1 MLSMTGFGVGEAP
14 LGDGRLTLELRA
26 LNHRFLEVR
35 VRLPNE
41 LVEHAFFL
49 EQLARARLSR
59 GRFEVGVR
67 ISGSTLP
74 VPKFSL
80 ERGRALYEGLKALAD
95 EVAPG
100 SELPVTVLAPLSHL
114 LLDPASTDADTAR
127 QALTLAFSTAK
138 VHLDEMRA
146 REGKALEADLRARL
160 AELRRLNAEVMARS
174 PEVVEASRAR
184 LRERLERLLGGTSG
198 LDEQRLE
205 AEVALLADR
214 ADVAEEVAR
223 LASHFSQFELLLE
236 SQEPVGRRLE
246 FLLQEMAREANTI
259 GSKSQDAK
267 LAHLVVSM
275 KAEVERI
282 REQVQN
288 VE

>member
-1 MLSMTGFGVGEAP
+1 MHSMTGFGVGEAP

-41 LVEHAFFL
+41 LAEHAFFL
-49 EQLARARLSR
+49 EQLAREKLSR

-67 ISGSTLP
+67 LAGSALP
-74 VPKFSL
+74 APKFSV
-80 ERGRALYEGLKALAD
+80 ERGRAIYEGLKLLAV

-100 SELPVTVLAPLSHL
+100 SELPVTVLAQLSHL

-127 QALTLAFSTAK
+127 QALTLAFSSAK
-138 VHLDEMRA
+138 VHLDEMRS

-160 AELRRLNAEVMARS
+160 AELTRLNAEVMARS

-184 LRERLERLLGGTSG
+184 LKERLERLLGAVPN

-205 AEVALLADR
+205 SEVALLADR

-223 LASHFSQFELLLE
+223 LGSHFSQFELLLG